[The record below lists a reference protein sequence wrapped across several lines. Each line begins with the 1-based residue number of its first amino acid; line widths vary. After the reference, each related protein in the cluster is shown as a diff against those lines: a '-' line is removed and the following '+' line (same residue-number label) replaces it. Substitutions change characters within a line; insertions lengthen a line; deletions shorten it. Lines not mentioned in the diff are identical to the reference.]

1 MNPVSVKSQIEGGT
15 LFGLSAA
22 LFNEIT
28 VREGRVEQT
37 NFHDYR
43 QLRISDAPPVETY
56 IVESREAPGVGEAGT
71 AMIAPALVNAPA
83 AANGTRIRRR
93 AGARRLLRDLR
104 SPSMNNRFTTG
115 SLLGAALALFGTAA
129 MAQQADD
136 ACSNAANTSP
146 APRTAWPA
154 TSPKAA
160 SPTPAACRWRCRSA
174 RCTRPTSRRTRKPAS
189 ATGPTMSSSRPCRR
203 ASPGWPPL
211 LPAFPYTSYTLMPR
225 EDILAIKAYLFSLEP
240 VNQPNRE
247 NDIGFPFN
255 QRWGIALWNL
265 LFLDDE
271 RFEPDPQ
278 QSAQW
283 NRGAYLVEGPGHC
296 GECHTP
302 RNFMQAKQS
311 SKALGGATIQGW
323 AAWNITGDE
332 QSGIG
337 GWPDDALAAYLAT
350 GVAPGYGVAGGP
362 MAEVVNHSLRHL
374 TSEDIQAMVV
384 YLKSVPAQP
393 ADVKRPEARSLAN
406 QPPAESEHPLGQK
419 LFADACASCH
429 QWDGSG
435 RQSDYAALRGLRTLS
450 DPQA

>member
-1 MNPVSVKSQIEGGT
+1 MPFGT
-15 LFGLSAA
+15 LYST
-22 LFNEIT
+22 NIT
-28 VREGRVEQT
+28 PDKETGIGNWTDDEFVEAMQK
-37 NFHDYR
+37 
-43 QLRISDAPPVETY
+43 
-56 IVESREAPGVGEAGT
+56 GVGPDG
-71 AMIAPALVNAPA
+71 
-83 AANGTRIRRR
+83 RHYY
-93 AGARRLLRDLR
+93 
-104 SPSMNNRFTTG
+104 
-115 SLLGAALALFGTAA
+115 
-129 MAQQADD
+129 
-136 ACSNAANTSP
+136 
-146 APRTAWPA
+146 
-154 TSPKAA
+154 
-160 SPTPAACRWRCRSA
+160 
-174 RCTRPTSRRTRKPAS
+174 
-189 ATGPTMSSSRPCRR
+189 
-203 ASPGWPPL
+203 
-211 LPAFPYTSYTLMPR
+211 PAFPYTSYTLMPR

-337 GWPDDALAAYLAT
+337 GWPDEALAAYLAT

-374 TSEDIQAMVV
+374 TPEDIQAIVV

-393 ADVKRPEARSLAN
+393 ADVKRPARSLAN
-406 QPPAESEHPLGQK
+406 QPPAESQHPLGQK

-435 RQSDYAALRGLRTLS
+435 RQSTTPRCAACAPERPAGPESGQGHPRWRRPARAQRASPDAGLQPALQRSGSGGAGQLHARAFRCAARALS
-450 DPQA
+450 AGTISERR

>member
-1 MNPVSVKSQIEGGT
+1 
-15 LFGLSAA
+15 
-22 LFNEIT
+22 
-28 VREGRVEQT
+28 
-37 NFHDYR
+37 
-43 QLRISDAPPVETY
+43 
-56 IVESREAPGVGEAGT
+56 
-71 AMIAPALVNAPA
+71 
-83 AANGTRIRRR
+83 
-93 AGARRLLRDLR
+93 
-104 SPSMNNRFTTG
+104 
-115 SLLGAALALFGTAA
+115 

-136 ACSNAANTSP
+136 ALLERGEYLTRAADCLACHVTEGGKPYAGGLPVEMPFGTLYSTNI
-146 APRTAWPA
+146 
-154 TSPKAA
+154 
-160 SPTPAACRWRCRSA
+160 TPDK
-174 RCTRPTSRRTRKPAS
+174 KPAS

-203 ASPGWPPL
+203 ASARMAATTTRPS
-211 LPAFPYTSYTLMPR
+211 YTSYTLMPR

-337 GWPDDALAAYLAT
+337 GWPDEALAAYLAT

-362 MAEVVNHSLRHL
+362 MAEVVNHSLRHHTRGYPGHSRLSQIGARPAGGRETPRSPL
-374 TSEDIQAMVV
+374 TG
-384 YLKSVPAQP
+384 QP
-393 ADVKRPEARSLAN
+393 AARRKPAPAGAEAS
-406 QPPAESEHPLGQK
+406 PTPAPAATSGTAAAARATTPRC
-419 LFADACASCH
+419 AACA
-429 QWDGSG
+429 
-435 RQSDYAALRGLRTLS
+435 R
-450 DPQA
+450 

>member
-1 MNPVSVKSQIEGGT
+1 
-15 LFGLSAA
+15 
-22 LFNEIT
+22 
-28 VREGRVEQT
+28 
-37 NFHDYR
+37 
-43 QLRISDAPPVETY
+43 
-56 IVESREAPGVGEAGT
+56 
-71 AMIAPALVNAPA
+71 
-83 AANGTRIRRR
+83 
-93 AGARRLLRDLR
+93 
-104 SPSMNNRFTTG
+104 MNNRFTTG

-136 ACSNAANTSP
+136 ALLERGEYLTRAADCLACHVTEGGKPYAGGLPVEMPFGTLYSTNI
-146 APRTAWPA
+146 
-154 TSPKAA
+154 
-160 SPTPAACRWRCRSA
+160 TPD
-174 RCTRPTSRRTRKPAS
+174 KE
-189 ATGPTMSSSRPCRR
+189 TGIGNWTDDEFVEAMQKGVGPDGRHYY
-203 ASPGWPPL
+203 
-211 LPAFPYTSYTLMPR
+211 PAFPYTSYTLMPR
-225 EDILAIKAYLFSLEP
+225 EDILAIKAYLFSLDP

-278 QSAQW
+278 QSEQW

-302 RNFMQAKQS
+302 RNVMQAKQS

-374 TSEDIQAMVV
+374 TPEDIQAMVV

-406 QPPAESEHPLGQK
+406 QPPAESQHPLGQK

-435 RQSDYAALRGLRTLS
+435 RQSDYAALRGLRTLN
-450 DPQA
+450 DPQGLNLVRVILDGDALHGPSGHHLMPAFNRHFNDREVAELANFMLEHFGAQPGALSAGTISERR